1 MATLYEINEQIAG
14 LVDPETG
21 EIADFEA
28 FEKLNLDLDTKI
40 KNIALWIVNLRSDA
54 EQLEEQEKK
63 FRERKTSAKN
73 KAESLKNL
81 LDGFLSGE
89 KRSYPEVVISYR
101 KSEQVAVDD
110 DAKLDDRFLR
120 IKTEI
125 DKTALKDALKHGES
139 IEGARLEE
147 QYSDQVRML

>member
-28 FEKLNLDLDTKI
+28 FEQLNLDLDTKI

-63 FRERKTSAKN
+63 FRDRKTAAKN

-89 KRSYPEVVISYR
+89 KRSFPEVVISYR
-101 KSEQVAVDD
+101 KSEQVTVDD

-125 DKTALKDALKHGES
+125 DKIALKDALKHGEN
-139 IEGARLEE
+139 IEGARLEVKNNI
-147 QYSDQVRML
+147 QIK

>member
-63 FRERKTSAKN
+63 FRDRKTAAKN

-101 KSEQVAVDD
+101 KSEQVTVDD

-125 DKTALKDALKHGES
+125 DKAALKDALKHGES
-139 IEGARLEE
+139 IEGARLEVKNNI
-147 QYSDQVRML
+147 QIK

>member
-63 FRERKTSAKN
+63 FRDRKTAAKN

-101 KSEQVAVDD
+101 KSEQVTVDD

-125 DKTALKDALKHGES
+125 DKTALKDALKRGES
-139 IEGARLEE
+139 IEGARLEVKNNI
-147 QYSDQVRML
+147 QIK

>member
-28 FEKLNLDLDTKI
+28 FEQLNLDLDTKI

-63 FRERKTSAKN
+63 FRDRKTAAKN

-101 KSEQVAVDD
+101 KSEQVTVDE

-120 IKTEI
+120 IKAEI
-125 DKTALKDALKHGES
+125 DKTALKDALKHGEV
-139 IEGARLEE
+139 IDGARLEVKNNI
-147 QYSDQVRML
+147 QIK

>member
-63 FRERKTSAKN
+63 FRDRKTAAKN

-89 KRSYPEVVISYR
+89 KRSFPEVVISYR
-101 KSEQVAVDD
+101 KSEQVTVDD
-110 DAKLDDRFLR
+110 DTKLDDRFLR

-125 DKTALKDALKHGES
+125 DKTAMKDALKHGES
-139 IEGARLEE
+139 IEGARLEVKNNI
-147 QYSDQVRML
+147 QIK

>member
-63 FRERKTSAKN
+63 FRDRKTAAKN

-139 IEGARLEE
+139 IEGARLEVKNNI
-147 QYSDQVRML
+147 QIK

>member
-28 FEKLNLDLDTKI
+28 FEKLKLDLDTKI
-40 KNIALWIVNLRSDA
+40 KNIALWIINLRSDA

-63 FRERKTSAKN
+63 FRDRKTAAKN
-73 KAESLKNL
+73 KAEYLKNL

-89 KRSYPEVVISYR
+89 KRSFPEVVISYR
-101 KSEQVAVDD
+101 KSEQVTVDD
-110 DAKLDDRFLR
+110 DAKLEDRFLR

-125 DKTALKDALKHGES
+125 DKTALKDALKRGEN
-139 IEGARLEE
+139 IEGARLEVKNNI
-147 QYSDQVRML
+147 QIK

>member
-21 EIADFEA
+21 EIADFET

-63 FRERKTSAKN
+63 FRDRKTAANN
-73 KAESLKNL
+73 KAESLKSL

-89 KRSYPEVVISYR
+89 KRSFPEVVISYR
-101 KSEQVAVDD
+101 KSEQVTVDD

-139 IEGARLEE
+139 IEGARLEVKNNI
-147 QYSDQVRML
+147 QIK

>member
-63 FRERKTSAKN
+63 FRDRKTAAKN
-73 KAESLKNL
+73 KAESLKNR

-101 KSEQVAVDD
+101 KSEQVTVDE

-120 IKTEI
+120 IKAEI
-125 DKTALKDALKHGES
+125 DKTALKDALKHGEV
-139 IEGARLEE
+139 IDGARLEIKNNI
-147 QYSDQVRML
+147 QIK

>member
-63 FRERKTSAKN
+63 FRDRKTAAKN

-101 KSEQVAVDD
+101 KSEQVTVDD

-125 DKTALKDALKHGES
+125 DRTALKDALKHGES
-139 IEGARLEE
+139 IEGARLEVKNNI
-147 QYSDQVRML
+147 QIK

>member
-89 KRSYPEVVISYR
+89 KRSYPEVVIS
-101 KSEQVAVDD
+101 
-110 DAKLDDRFLR
+110 
-120 IKTEI
+120 
-125 DKTALKDALKHGES
+125 
-139 IEGARLEE
+139 
-147 QYSDQVRML
+147 

>member
-63 FRERKTSAKN
+63 FRDRKTAAKN

-89 KRSYPEVVISYR
+89 KRSFPEVVISYL
-101 KSEQVAVDD
+101 KSERVTVDD
-110 DAKLDDRFLR
+110 DAKLNDRFLR

-125 DKTALKDALKHGES
+125 NKDALKDALKRGES
-139 IEGARLEE
+139 IEGARLEVKNNI
-147 QYSDQVRML
+147 QIK

>member
-1 MATLYEINEQIAG
+1 MATLYDINEQIAG

-28 FEKLNLDLDTKI
+28 FEKLNIDLDTKI

-63 FRERKTSAKN
+63 FRDRKTAAKN

-89 KRSYPEVVISYR
+89 KRSFPEVVISYR
-101 KSEQVAVDD
+101 KSEQVTVDD

-139 IEGARLEE
+139 IEGARLEVKNNI
-147 QYSDQVRML
+147 QIK

>member
-63 FRERKTSAKN
+63 FRDRKTAAKN

-101 KSEQVAVDD
+101 KSEQVKVDD
-110 DAKLDDRFLR
+110 DATLDDRFLR

-139 IEGARLEE
+139 IEGARLEVKNNI
-147 QYSDQVRML
+147 QIK

>member
-89 KRSYPEVVISYR
+89 KRYYPEVVISYR

-139 IEGARLEE
+139 IEGARLEVKNNI
-147 QYSDQVRML
+147 QIK

>member
-63 FRERKTSAKN
+63 FRDRKTATKN

-89 KRSYPEVVISYR
+89 KRSFPEVVISYR
-101 KSEQVAVDD
+101 KSEQVTVDD

-139 IEGARLEE
+139 IEGARLEVKNNI
-147 QYSDQVRML
+147 QIK

>member
-63 FRERKTSAKN
+63 FRDRKTAAKN

-101 KSEQVAVDD
+101 KSEQVTVDD

-139 IEGARLEE
+139 VDGARLEVKNNI
-147 QYSDQVRML
+147 QIK

>member
-63 FRERKTSAKN
+63 FRDRKTATKN

-101 KSEQVAVDD
+101 KSEQVTVDD

-125 DKTALKDALKHGES
+125 DKAALKDALKHGES
-139 IEGARLEE
+139 IEGARLEVKNNI
-147 QYSDQVRML
+147 QIK

>member
-139 IEGARLEE
+139 IEGARLEVKNNI
-147 QYSDQVRML
+147 QIK

>member
-28 FEKLNLDLDTKI
+28 FEKLNLNLDTKI

-63 FRERKTSAKN
+63 FRDRKTAAKN

-89 KRSYPEVVISYR
+89 KRSFPEVVISYR
-101 KSEQVAVDD
+101 KSEQVTVDD

-139 IEGARLEE
+139 IEGARLEVKNNI
-147 QYSDQVRML
+147 QIK

>member
-63 FRERKTSAKN
+63 FRDRKTAAKN

-120 IKTEI
+120 IKAEI
-125 DKTALKDALKHGES
+125 DKTALKDALKHGEV
-139 IEGARLEE
+139 IDGARLEIKNNI
-147 QYSDQVRML
+147 QIK

>member
-1 MATLYEINEQIAG
+1 MATLYDINEQIAG

-63 FRERKTSAKN
+63 FRDRKTAAKN

-89 KRSYPEVVISYR
+89 KRSFPEVVISYR
-101 KSEQVAVDD
+101 KSEQVTVDD

-139 IEGARLEE
+139 IEGARLEVKNNI
-147 QYSDQVRML
+147 QIK

>member
-54 EQLEEQEKK
+54 EQLEEQEKI
-63 FRERKTSAKN
+63 FRDRKTAAKN

-89 KRSYPEVVISYR
+89 KRSFPEVVISYR
-101 KSEQVAVDD
+101 KSEQVTVDD

-139 IEGARLEE
+139 IEGARLEVKNNI
-147 QYSDQVRML
+147 QIK

>member
-63 FRERKTSAKN
+63 FRDRKTVTKN

-89 KRSYPEVVISYR
+89 KRSFPEVVISYR
-101 KSEQVAVDD
+101 KSEQVTVDD

-139 IEGARLEE
+139 IEGARLEVKNNI
-147 QYSDQVRML
+147 QIK

>member
-28 FEKLNLDLDTKI
+28 FEKLNLNLDTKI

-63 FRERKTSAKN
+63 FRDRKTAAKN
-73 KAESLKNL
+73 KAESLKSL

-101 KSEQVAVDD
+101 KSEQVTVDD

-139 IEGARLEE
+139 IDGARLEVKNNI
-147 QYSDQVRML
+147 QIK

>member
-28 FEKLNLDLDTKI
+28 FEQLNLDLDAKI

-63 FRERKTSAKN
+63 FRDRKTAAKN

-89 KRSYPEVVISYR
+89 KRSFPEVVISYR
-101 KSEQVAVDD
+101 KSEQVTVDD

-125 DKTALKDALKHGES
+125 DKAALKDALKHGES
-139 IEGARLEE
+139 IEGARLEVKNNI
-147 QYSDQVRML
+147 QIK

>member
-63 FRERKTSAKN
+63 FRGRKTAAKN

-81 LDGFLSGE
+81 LDGFLCGE
-89 KRSYPEVVISYR
+89 KRSFPEVVISYL
-101 KSEQVAVDD
+101 KSERVTVDD

-125 DKTALKDALKHGES
+125 DKDALKDALKHGES
-139 IEGARLEE
+139 IEGARLEVKNNI
-147 QYSDQVRML
+147 QIK

>member
-21 EIADFEA
+21 EIADFET

-63 FRERKTSAKN
+63 FRDRKTAAKN
-73 KAESLKNL
+73 KAESLKSL

-89 KRSYPEVVISYR
+89 KRSFPEVVISYR
-101 KSEQVAVDD
+101 KSEQVTVDD

-139 IEGARLEE
+139 IEGARLEVKNNI
-147 QYSDQVRML
+147 QIK

>member
-63 FRERKTSAKN
+63 FRDRKTAAKN
-73 KAESLKNL
+73 KAEFLKNL

-89 KRSYPEVVISYR
+89 KRSFPEVVISYR
-101 KSEQVAVDD
+101 KSEQVTVDD

-125 DKTALKDALKHGES
+125 DRTALKDALKHGES
-139 IEGARLEE
+139 IEGARLEVKNNI
-147 QYSDQVRML
+147 QIK

>member
-1 MATLYEINEQIAG
+1 MVTLYEINEQIAG

-54 EQLEEQEKK
+54 EQLEEQERK
-63 FRERKTSAKN
+63 FRDRKTAAKN
-73 KAESLKNL
+73 KAEFLKNL

-89 KRSYPEVVISYR
+89 KRSFPEVVISYR
-101 KSEQVAVDD
+101 KSEQVTVDD

-139 IEGARLEE
+139 IEGARLEVKNNI
-147 QYSDQVRML
+147 QIK

>member
-63 FRERKTSAKN
+63 FRDRKTAAKN

-89 KRSYPEVVISYR
+89 KRSFQEVVISYR
-101 KSEQVAVDD
+101 KSEQVTVDD

-139 IEGARLEE
+139 IEGARLEVKNNI
-147 QYSDQVRML
+147 QIK

>member
-101 KSEQVAVDD
+101 KSEQVTVEE

-139 IEGARLEE
+139 IEGARLEVKNNI
-147 QYSDQVRML
+147 QIK

>member
-139 IEGARLEE
+139 IDGARLEVKNNI
-147 QYSDQVRML
+147 QIK

>member
-63 FRERKTSAKN
+63 FRDRKTAAKN

-89 KRSYPEVVISYR
+89 KRSFPEVVISYR
-101 KSEQVAVDD
+101 KSEQVTVDD

-125 DKTALKDALKHGES
+125 DKTALKDALKRGES
-139 IEGARLEE
+139 IEGARLEVKNNI
-147 QYSDQVRML
+147 QIK

>member
-63 FRERKTSAKN
+63 FRDRKTAAKN

-89 KRSYPEVVISYR
+89 KRSFPEVVISYR
-101 KSEQVAVDD
+101 KSEQVTVDD
-110 DAKLDDRFLR
+110 DAKLEDRFLR

-125 DKTALKDALKHGES
+125 DKTALKDALKRGEN
-139 IEGARLEE
+139 IEGARLEVKNNI
-147 QYSDQVRML
+147 QIK

>member
-110 DAKLDDRFLR
+110 NAKLDDRFLR
-120 IKTEI
+120 VKTEI

-139 IEGARLEE
+139 IEGARLEVKNNI
-147 QYSDQVRML
+147 QIK

>member
-63 FRERKTSAKN
+63 FRDRKTAAKN

-101 KSEQVAVDD
+101 KSEQVTVDE

-139 IEGARLEE
+139 IEGARLEVKNNI
-147 QYSDQVRML
+147 QIK

>member
-63 FRERKTSAKN
+63 FRDRKTAAKN
-73 KAESLKNL
+73 KAEYLKNL

-120 IKTEI
+120 IKAEI
-125 DKTALKDALKHGES
+125 DKTALKDALKHGEV
-139 IEGARLEE
+139 IDGARLEVKNNI
-147 QYSDQVRML
+147 QIK

>member
-21 EIADFEA
+21 EIAGFEA

-63 FRERKTSAKN
+63 FRDRKTAAKN
-73 KAESLKNL
+73 KAEFLKNR

-101 KSEQVAVDD
+101 KSEQVTVDD

-139 IEGARLEE
+139 IEGARLEVKNNI
-147 QYSDQVRML
+147 QIK

>member
-28 FEKLNLDLDTKI
+28 FEKLNLDLETKI

-139 IEGARLEE
+139 IEGARLEVKNNI
-147 QYSDQVRML
+147 QIK